1 MRPTTGKRLVIGLA
15 RFTSAVLCA
24 AVVAV
29 GAAAAEEPFTPEK
42 TSAIEKIVREY
53 ILKNP
58 EIIIEAARIL
68 RMRKETAARN
78 QTRRTVLARRDELF
92 NDPASPVGGNPQGDV
107 TVVEFFDYQCPYC
120 KRVLPSIQALLAED
134 GNLRYVFKEFPI
146 LGKASVFA
154 ARAALAA
161 QRQGKYLEFHMAVM
175 PAKGKLTEAK
185 VMRLAKTAGLDVD
198 RLRRDMADGTIDDSI
213 RRNLELASALNVN
226 GTPAFV
232 IGDTVVPGAV
242 DIDTLRSLI
251 ARERQI
257 GNLGE
262 NQ

>member
-1 MRPTTGKRLVIGLA
+1 MTPTIGKRLVTGLA

-29 GAAAAEEPFTPEK
+29 GAAAAEESFTPEK
-42 TSAIEKIVREY
+42 ARAIEKIVREY

-68 RMRKETAARN
+68 RAREETAARN
-78 QTRRTVLARRDELF
+78 QMRRTIFERRDELF
-92 NDPASPVGGNPQGDV
+92 NDPASPVGGNPKGDV

-120 KRVLPSIQALLAED
+120 KRVFPSIQALLAED
-134 GNLRYVFKEFPI
+134 RNLRYVFKEFPI

-175 PAKGKLTEAK
+175 AARGKWTEAR

-232 IGDTVVPGAV
+232 VGDTVVPGAV

-251 ARERQI
+251 ARARQTGKI
-257 GNLGE
+257 GKTP
-262 NQ
+262 

>member
-1 MRPTTGKRLVIGLA
+1 MGPTTGKRLVIGLT

-24 AVVAV
+24 AVVAI

-42 TSAIEKIVREY
+42 ARAIEKIVREY

-68 RMRKETAARN
+68 RAREESAARN
-78 QTRRTVLARRDELF
+78 QTRRTILARRDELF

-120 KRVLPSIQALLAED
+120 KRVLPSIRALLAED

-161 QRQGKYLEFHMAVM
+161 HRQGKYLEFHMAVM
-175 PAKGKLTEAK
+175 PATR

-198 RLRRDMADGTIDDSI
+198 RLRRDMADRTIDDSI
-213 RRNLELASALNVN
+213 RRNLELARALDVN

-257 GNLGE
+257 GNRGE

>member
-1 MRPTTGKRLVIGLA
+1 MTGLA

-29 GAAAAEEPFTPEK
+29 GAAAAEESFTPEK
-42 TSAIEKIVREY
+42 ARAIEKIVREY

-68 RMRKETAARN
+68 RAREETAALD
-78 QTRRTVLARRDELF
+78 QTRRTILARRDDLF
-92 NDPASPVGGNPQGDV
+92 NDPASPVGGNPKGDV
-107 TVVEFFDYQCPYC
+107 TLVEFFDYQCPYC

-134 GNLRYVFKEFPI
+134 RNLRFVFKEFPI

-175 PAKGKLTEAK
+175 PAK
-185 VMRLAKTAGLDVD
+185 
-198 RLRRDMADGTIDDSI
+198 
-213 RRNLELASALNVN
+213 
-226 GTPAFV
+226 
-232 IGDTVVPGAV
+232 
-242 DIDTLRSLI
+242 
-251 ARERQI
+251 
-257 GNLGE
+257 
-262 NQ
+262 

>member
-1 MRPTTGKRLVIGLA
+1 MNPTIGKKLVTALA

-24 AVVAV
+24 AVVAI
-29 GAAAAEEPFTPEK
+29 GAAAAAETFTPEK
-42 TSAIEKIVREY
+42 ARAIEKIVREY

-68 RMRKETAARN
+68 RKREETAALN
-78 QTRRTVLARRDELF
+78 QTRRNILAQRDELF

-120 KRVLPSIQALLAED
+120 KRVFPSIQALLAED
-134 GNLRYVFKEFPI
+134 RNLRYVFKEFPI

-161 QRQGKYLEFHMAVM
+161 QRQGKYLEFHMVMM
-175 PAKGKLTEAK
+175 PAQGKLTEAK
-185 VMRLAKTAGLDVD
+185 VMRLAEDVGLDVD
-198 RLRRDMADGTIDDSI
+198 RLRRDMADRDIGDML
-213 RRNLELASALNVN
+213 RRNQELARALNVN

-242 DIDTLRSLI
+242 DINTLRSLI
-251 ARERQI
+251 ARARQT
-257 GNLGE
+257 GKLGE

>member
-175 PAKGKLTEAK
+175 PAKGKLTEAR

>member
-42 TSAIEKIVREY
+42 TSAIENIVREY

-242 DIDTLRSLI
+242 DIDTLRSLL

>member
-42 TSAIEKIVREY
+42 TSAIENIVREY

-161 QRQGKYLEFHMAVM
+161 QRQGKYLEFHRAVM

>member
-175 PAKGKLTEAK
+175 PAKGKLTEAR

-251 ARERQI
+251 ARARQR
-257 GNLGE
+257 GTSGKV
-262 NQ
+262 Q

>member
-42 TSAIEKIVREY
+42 TSAIENIVREY